1 MKDLFAGVRHFRQN
15 VYRNQKELFEEL
27 AKGQSPQ
34 TLFITCSDSR
44 IDPNL
49 ITHTDPGDLFVIRN
63 AGNLIPAFGMATGG
77 GEEATIEF
85 AITALGCKHIVI
97 CGHSACG
104 AMKGLLSPES
114 LTEMPSVAN
123 WLRHAEAT
131 RRLVKVK
138 YPTLTEDDLLRA
150 ATEENVLTQIEN
162 LQTHPAVA
170 VAMARDELSIHAWVY
185 DIPTGDVHSYDVG
198 EGRFVPLA
206 DNVRPA
212 SGNTPRRVF
221 DVRGGDALFG
231 AKKS

>member
-1 MKDLFAGVRHFRQN
+1 MQDLFAGVRHFRQT
-15 VYRNQKELFEEL
+15 VFQSQQELFQQLSESQNPE
-27 AKGQSPQ
+27 

-63 AGNLIPAFGMATGG
+63 AGNLVPAFGIAAGG

-85 AITALGCKHIVI
+85 ALQALDVKHIVI
-97 CGHSACG
+97 CGHSGCG
-104 AMKGLLSPES
+104 AMKGLLNPAS
-114 LTEMPSVAN
+114 LAEMPAVSN

-138 YPTLTEDDLLRA
+138 YPNATGDELMRL

-170 VAMARDELSIHAWVY
+170 VAMAKEALSIHAWVY
-185 DIPTGDVHSYDVG
+185 DIASGDVRAYDVREGVFKVLG
-198 EGRFVPLA
+198 E
-206 DNVRPA
+206 NVRPA
-212 SGNTPRRVF
+212 AGDTPRRVF
-221 DVRGGDALFG
+221 DIRGGDSKFG
-231 AKKS
+231 A